1 MFASLFGHIRRSIS
15 HRAWSWCRGKGPHP
29 RSIDAAK
36 LGSNIHYRSQS
47 PNTGSSPRSLQGPVP
62 FCHLR
67 LFHSRNG
74 KSSNTISPWSSPKA
88 TIWNLFD
95 TGPFSPV
102 KVRQIERVSGG
113 YGSSF
118 DTLLAWLRD
127 SNEKISTNR
136 DLPSIHE
143 LDVWCDDDG
152 ITVFQSLP
160 HFDSGF
166 RS

>member
-1 MFASLFGHIRRSIS
+1 MNNEPRVVIIGGGFGGLCAARGLVGAPVSVTLIDKRNYHLFRPMLYQVATGLLSADQISRPLRSILS
-15 HRAWSWCRGKGPHP
+15 RQANVEVLMDEVSG
-29 RSIDAAK
+29 IDTDK
-36 LGSNIHYRSQS
+36 RLF
-47 PNTGSSPRSLQGPVP
+47 LQG
-62 FCHLR
+62 F
-67 LFHSRNG
+67 
-74 KSSNTISPWSSPKA
+74 W
-88 TIWNLFD
+88 
-95 TGPFSPV
+95 
-102 KVRQIERVSGG
+102 
-113 YGSSF
+113 
-118 DTLLAWLRD
+118 

>member
-1 MFASLFGHIRRSIS
+1 MPCEAPVTITVLWISVSLFVSF
-15 HRAWSWCRGKGPHP
+15 
-29 RSIDAAK
+29 
-36 LGSNIHYRSQS
+36 LF
-47 PNTGSSPRSLQGPVP
+47 LQG
-62 FCHLR
+62 F
-67 LFHSRNG
+67 
-74 KSSNTISPWSSPKA
+74 W
-88 TIWNLFD
+88 
-95 TGPFSPV
+95 
-102 KVRQIERVSGG
+102 
-113 YGSSF
+113 
-118 DTLLAWLRD
+118 

>member
-1 MFASLFGHIRRSIS
+1 MELHDPVTFFVICGFSLADWKKLLQLTDPSFDSFCSSELHC
-15 HRAWSWCRGKGPHP
+15 RAIILTVGF
-29 RSIDAAK
+29 
-36 LGSNIHYRSQS
+36 
-47 PNTGSSPRSLQGPVP
+47 LQG
-62 FCHLR
+62 F
-67 LFHSRNG
+67 
-74 KSSNTISPWSSPKA
+74 W
-88 TIWNLFD
+88 
-95 TGPFSPV
+95 
-102 KVRQIERVSGG
+102 
-113 YGSSF
+113 
-118 DTLLAWLRD
+118 